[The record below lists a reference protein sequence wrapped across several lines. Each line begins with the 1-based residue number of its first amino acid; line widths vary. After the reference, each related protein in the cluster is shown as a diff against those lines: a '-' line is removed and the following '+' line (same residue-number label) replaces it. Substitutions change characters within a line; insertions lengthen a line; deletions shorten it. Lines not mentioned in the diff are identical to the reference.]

1 MGKIVNRVIAVK
13 TPADDTKTA
22 AAPRVDKPKTAVPG
36 ARKELAEAAREAA
49 DVFAKAG
56 LEPLSRGVTE
66 LMSKAVRDKFTVCF
80 VGEFSH
86 GKSTLIN
93 KLLGVDTLPTDSL
106 PTTALLTRIT
116 AGRRNQI
123 EVYDNRGKLLKK
135 LPVDSESWKELVA
148 VDEDGNMID
157 TEDRYLV
164 KLTLNNDWLAKG
176 GFDIMDTP
184 GANDGSK
191 IRDMEISRA
200 LMIADGVVVCVD
212 AQKGIMLTQETFIQD
227 RLLSPKV
234 PYVALAIT
242 HLDLVDEKNRDRVV
256 ASIIGKLKL
265 MKVSLPVVITN
276 DVTLPSDQFKDLVGT
291 DKLSKILE
299 GWSRCGDRA
308 KRIEVWLAAGIQRLL
323 ATGAETLEQKKQL
336 FSAHEKERQDIITRK
351 QKAITDMHAE
361 WDKIRDKINAACDEC
376 KVEYKRKLQQE
387 TANLI
392 EHMRYR
398 VRNVSDPRKWYEQSY
413 AYEIA
418 TRVSAAINSLDNVVT
433 ENARNDFESLNRE
446 LMCRYKVAMER
457 DGKSWSRTPDSA
469 VYAHQAAPEMVNVDA
484 LQVKSTKLN
493 AIATAAGGLLAT
505 VLFGVG
511 GMIGTIGASTAA
523 RLLTKNKIDGKVELA
538 RQQLYDFLPGDIEM
552 VINDATKDCEGRITL
567 IYNDM
572 IRALM
577 LSESEWMQTQQKLIA
592 DASKPAAEMDAK
604 AVEAIDK
611 QIEALNNLSTKFNKF
626 ID

>member
-276 DVTLPSDQFKDLVGT
+276 DVTLPSDQFKDIVGT
-291 DKLSKILE
+291 DKLGKILE

-323 ATGAETLEQKKQL
+323 ATGAETLAQKKQL

-361 WDKIRDKINAACDEC
+361 WDKIRDKINADCDEC

-469 VYAHQAAPEMVNVDA
+469 AYTHQAAPEMVNVDA
-484 LQVKSTKLN
+484 MQVKSTKLN

-567 IYNDM
+567 IYNDI
-572 IRALM
+572 IRSLM